1 MRTVFPEVPY
11 RPSGRRTPVL
21 RRSAKRPLLTTATAC
36 LLVASGVILGAC
48 AAGATSATTTNTSA
62 PHGAVVPYGVP
73 IKPAINPVG
82 QSTDGT
88 VTVSGAE
95 RTYSLYVPA
104 SLPPNSPVPL
114 LVALHGGLG
123 SGQGFEQQTGFD
135 GLAEANRFI
144 VVYPD
149 GTPIRSG
156 SNERVWNAGSC
167 CSVAEQSNE
176 NVNDVGFISALITQ
190 LEGRYDID
198 KNRVFAAGHSNGAM
212 LAERLA
218 CQLAGQIVAIGVQSG
233 TLPVDQCHPAKP
245 VAALEIHGTADQNV
259 PINGGGG
266 SNSLNQDSYP
276 PPVDGLKMLA
286 AQDGCPPSSTTSTD
300 PANSAVNFE
309 IWHPC
314 KSGSVVEWAKVTGA
328 NHGWMGHPGSAAA
341 DRLSGGPP
349 YQGFDSS
356 AAIWSFL
363 AAHPRPCRS
372 A

>member
-1 MRTVFPEVPY
+1 MWTVFPEVPY

-259 PINGGGG
+259 PINGGVG

-363 AAHPRPCRS
+363 AAHPRP
-372 A
+372 